1 MDAEVLVAIVGG
13 GFALINA
20 VFAAI
25 ISVIN
30 KKTQKVVTDA
40 QQNEE
45 IDALKKDVTAM
56 KEGVLS
62 ILRDNIITMH
72 DRQMDEEAL
81 PLYMRDALE
90 HSYNAYHALGGNGTV
105 AALYKE
111 LLELPTDRKEH
122 NYD

>member
-1 MDAEVLVAIVGG
+1 METEVLVAIVGG

-20 VFAAI
+20 VLAAI
-25 ISVIN
+25 VGVIN

-40 QQNEE
+40 KQNEE
-45 IDALKKDVTAM
+45 IAALKKDVAAM

-62 ILRDNIITMH
+62 ILRDSIITMH
-72 DRQMDEEAL
+72 DRQMDARNL

-105 AALYKE
+105 AALYE
-111 LLELPTDRKEH
+111 DLLELPIE
-122 NYD
+122 